1 MPDADPTQTIPPAR
15 GPDLSDQAESDAE
28 RVTAQERDPID
39 LEEPRTVR
47 YWTETLG
54 VSEEQ
59 LHTAVEHAGVSAE
72 EVRKY
77 LGSHS

>member
-1 MPDADPTQTIPPAR
+1 MKIIPTAR
-15 GPDLSDQAESDAE
+15 KPDLTDQGDIAAGQGDDS
-28 RVTAQERDPID
+28 ID
-39 LEEPRTVR
+39 LQEPRTVR

-59 LHTAVEHAGVSAE
+59 LHTAVEHAGASVE

>member
-1 MPDADPTQTIPPAR
+1 MPHVRSVPPA
-15 GPDLSDQAESDAE
+15 LSPADES
-28 RVTAQERDPID
+28 ID
-39 LEEPRTVR
+39 LQEPRTVR

-59 LHTAVEHAGVSAE
+59 LHTAVEHAGVSVE
-72 EVRKY
+72 EVRRY

>member
-1 MPDADPTQTIPPAR
+1 MPDADPTRTIPLARKPDFPA
-15 GPDLSDQAESDAE
+15 QAEE
-28 RVTAQERDPID
+28 RAAAPERDAID

>member
-1 MPDADPTQTIPPAR
+1 MPDADPTKIIPPAR
-15 GPDLSDQAESDAE
+15 QPDLSEQPEERAAAADRDA
-28 RVTAQERDPID
+28 VD

>member
-1 MPDADPTQTIPPAR
+1 MPDADPTKTVPPAR
-15 GPDLSDQAESDAE
+15 KPDLSNQAEEHATAPGRDA
-28 RVTAQERDPID
+28 ID